1 MCYNSY
7 MKICNAKKYFFLNL
21 LSILGYFSLCILLCW
36 VFYFYP
42 EIKRLDDTFIDG
54 GMEYSIRIGVYTI
67 YYYLIQTIILFFLC
81 ILTFIEFLMKKK
93 NFKFPKPIFEKFP
106 PLFWLGIFFVFIPF
120 YVLIIYY
127 FIAPLVSLVVNNL

>member
-36 VFYFYP
+36 IFYFYP

-54 GMEYSIRIGVYTI
+54 GMEYSIRQHISLSDVANKVLPHSLAN
-67 YYYLIQTIILFFLC
+67 LISEVQAQEDC
-81 ILTFIEFLMKKK
+81 MIEVALAK
-93 NFKFPKPIFEKFP
+93 
-106 PLFWLGIFFVFIPF
+106 
-120 YVLIIYY
+120 
-127 FIAPLVSLVVNNL
+127 